1 MKRLRYCVYFSGFL
15 LNTAGERVGPRLAL
29 AGGVVSVLA
38 YVWLSL
44 VRAAALRNLVLAPK
58 PG

>member
-1 MKRLRYCVYFSGFL
+1 
-15 LNTAGERVGPRLAL
+15 
-29 AGGVVSVLA
+29 LA

-44 VRAAALRNLVLAPK
+44 VRATALRNLVLAPN

>member
-1 MKRLRYCVYFSGFL
+1 
-15 LNTAGERVGPRLAL
+15 
-29 AGGVVSVLA
+29 VLA

-44 VRAAALRNLVLAPK
+44 VRATALRNLVLAPK